1 MHAAARRCAASAETV
16 ASDDPLPVEPEIPMP
31 KTKPADAKPI
41 TLALQGG
48 GSHGAL
54 TWGVL
59 DRLLEDARLD
69 IRAISGTSAGA
80 MNAVALA
87 DGFARGGREGA
98 REALERFWRAVS
110 DAARFS
116 PIQRSPL
123 DRLTGNYSLDM
134 SPSYLFFESM
144 SRMFSPYD
152 LNPMGVNPLRGLLD
166 ELIDF
171 DKVNALSDLRVY
183 VTATNVRT
191 GRPRVFGPGELGIDP
206 VLASACLPQMF
217 PAVEIGGEAYWDGG
231 FSGNPALYPL
241 LTSAV
246 SPDIVVVQINPLVRT
261 ELPRSAREI
270 MNRVNEISF
279 NSSLVK
285 ELRAIDLMQRVAE
298 AKGID
303 LGVYTQTYL
312 HLIHTDLEVQDLV
325 ASSKLNAEW
334 SYLRLLFDLGRRWA
348 DDWLAQNFDAIGHR
362 STLDFEAIEG
372 AARLPLPDIGTR
384 DAAE

>member
-1 MHAAARRCAASAETV
+1 MTIHQPIAKQAASPQR
-16 ASDDPLPVEPEIPMP
+16 ASSNAVNV
-31 KTKPADAKPI
+31 KTLN
-41 TLALQGG
+41 LALQGG
-48 GSHGAL
+48 GAHGAF

-59 DRLLEDARLD
+59 DRLLEEPGLD
-69 IRAISGTSAGA
+69 FEGVVATSAGA
-80 MNAVALA
+80 MNAAVMTYGLIE
-87 DGFARGGREGA
+87 GGREGA
-98 REALERFWRAVS
+98 KRALANFWRRVSHAAV
-110 DAARFS
+110 FS
-116 PIQRSPL
+116 PLQPSIVDRMLNNRSLENSPAYVAF
-123 DRLTGNYSLDM
+123 DMMSRLM
-134 SPSYLFFESM
+134 SPQQF
-144 SRMFSPYD
+144 
-152 LNPMGVNPLRGLLD
+152 NPFNFNPLRRVL
-166 ELIDF
+166 EQSMDF
-171 DKVNALSDLRVY
+171 EALRSAKCKLKLNIC
-183 VTATNVRT
+183 ATNVRT
-191 GRPRVFGPGELGIDP
+191 GKVKVFTNDEISCDA
-206 VLASACLPQMF
+206 VMASACLPF
-217 PAVEIGGEAYWDGG
+217 LYRAVEIDGEAYWDGG
-231 FSGNPALYPL
+231 YMGNPAIYPL
-241 LTSAV
+241 IYHCET
-246 SPDIVVVQINPLVRT
+246 PDVLIVHINPMMRP
-261 ELPRSAREI
+261 ELPKTATEI

-362 STLDFEAIEG
+362 STLDFEQIEG